1 MAAMIPECD
10 IPECGPD
17 PGRGEER
24 RGLSAETHNGQS
36 VAWLSLAGTDTVMF
50 VQLNDLKR
58 ESLFGMTPNYLFYLL
73 WGNILYT

>member
-36 VAWLSLAGTDTVMF
+36 VVYLSWHRHSHVCAT
-50 VQLNDLKR
+50 
-58 ESLFGMTPNYLFYLL
+58 E
-73 WGNILYT
+73 